1 MKTPFTL
8 RPILML
14 FLLCMNGSVTAQK
27 DTLSI
32 LHISDLHVIFNPYAY
47 IPEMMD
53 YRAKKQYHL
62 GEIHLRSFL
71 ETVPARTSGDMV
83 VATGDLVDFFESKTV
98 DSTTIDIQPAAFSRL
113 LEDYEM
119 PILLTLGNHDI
130 FTFDWDDKLDYKLLH
145 NQNHAGRARSLWIK
159 NVSCFNNGTYYS
171 KTVRAGQTRY
181 RLIFLDDSFYQF
193 SKEDRTRAIPY
204 IDKPQLSWLK
214 DQLNASEN
222 DIEIIFMHIPFGTK
236 NEKYKNNELYTLIA
250 QNPSC
255 KLVVGGHHHKN
266 IIKKIPAGTH
276 DQIIQVQTDALVKN
290 PENWR
295 LIRLTENNIL
305 VSETGKTENELII
318 DIK

>member
-1 MKTPFTL
+1 MKTPFIV
-8 RPILML
+8 RPILIL
-14 FLLCMNGSVTAQK
+14 FLLFMNGNVLAQK

-53 YRAKKQYHL
+53 YRKKKQYDL
-62 GEIHLRSFL
+62 GEIRLRSFL
-71 ETVPARTSGDMV
+71 ETIPDSTNSDMV

-98 DSTTIDIQPAAFSRL
+98 DSSTIDIQPAEFSRL
-113 LEDYEM
+113 LNDYQI

-130 FTFDWDDKLDYKLLH
+130 FTFDWNNNRDYKLLH

-159 NVSCFNNGTYYS
+159 NVSCFSNGTYYS
-171 KTVRAGQTRY
+171 KIVKAGQTNY

-193 SKEDRTRAIPY
+193 SPEDKTRTVPY
-204 IDKPQLSWLK
+204 LDKSQLYWLK

-222 DIEIIFMHIPFGTK
+222 DIEIIFMHIPFSTK
-236 NEKYKNNELYTLIA
+236 NEKYKNNEIYTVIA

-255 KLVVGGHHHKN
+255 KLVVGGHHHKS
-266 IIKKIPAGTH
+266 IVKKITSGATNK
-276 DQIIQVQTDALVKN
+276 IIQVQTDALVKN

-295 LIRLTENNIL
+295 LIQLTENNIL
-305 VSETGKTENELII
+305 VSLPGKTENELII

>member
-1 MKTPFTL
+1 
-8 RPILML
+8 
-14 FLLCMNGSVTAQK
+14 
-27 DTLSI
+27 
-32 LHISDLHVIFNPYAY
+32 
-47 IPEMMD
+47 
-53 YRAKKQYHL
+53 
-62 GEIHLRSFL
+62 
-71 ETVPARTSGDMV
+71 
-83 VATGDLVDFFESKTV
+83 
-98 DSTTIDIQPAAFSRL
+98 
-113 LEDYEM
+113 
-119 PILLTLGNHDI
+119 
-130 FTFDWDDKLDYKLLH
+130 
-145 NQNHAGRARSLWIK
+145 
-159 NVSCFNNGTYYS
+159 
-171 KTVRAGQTRY
+171 
-181 RLIFLDDSFYQF
+181 
-193 SKEDRTRAIPY
+193 
-204 IDKPQLSWLK
+204 
-214 DQLNASEN
+214 EN